1 MKRLG
6 DHFDFNRRGKGHRS
20 YDWVTWF
27 DGTVYELERGVD
39 FDVLPESMRSAVH
52 YAAASRGLAVKTKVQ
67 GDNIVV
73 QAVLAK
79 PATDRGVAG
88 DRCTSGNECG
98 RMGCSECQQ

>member
-6 DHFDFNRRGKGHRS
+6 DHFDFTRRGKGHRS
-20 YDWVTWF
+20 YDWATWL

-52 YAAASRGLAVKTKVQ
+52 YAALSRGLTVKTKVQ

-73 QAVLAK
+73 QAVLGRAFVPCGSSAACG
-79 PATDRGVAG
+79 PA
-88 DRCTSGNECG
+88 
-98 RMGCSECQQ
+98 GCPECQP